1 MTVKLELY
9 SFSWLWWHCS
19 SSFLTHRFKLGCL
32 NLLNWTKT
40 SIILSFSV
48 LVWYMWYPIKFKASF
63 YATFNGN
70 PSIFVKSTR
79 LVLIDLFMLNYFL
92 FIKHVPDNID
102 IRPYFEFGQNLARF
116 IKVVTKN
123 QTIYP
128 HQTEPGKS
136 VSYKLYSLQS
146 AELKTESTL
155 HSVNTPKQ
163 YFISFLTAFFH
174 GFKSV
179 FYYLSIIFANFTH
192 DQRNL
197 AIARLKNHCRSRLIN
212 TLPPPLNG

>member
-1 MTVKLELY
+1 
-9 SFSWLWWHCS
+9 
-19 SSFLTHRFKLGCL
+19 
-32 NLLNWTKT
+32 
-40 SIILSFSV
+40 
-48 LVWYMWYPIKFKASF
+48 MWYPIKFKSSF

-116 IKVVTKN
+116 IRVVAKK

-146 AELKTESTL
+146 AEIKTESTL

-163 YFISFLTAFFH
+163 YFISFLTAFSMASNLFSINCKAQDGRIH
-174 GFKSV
+174 D
-179 FYYLSIIFANFTH
+179 LSILYPLPSMFKFS
-192 DQRNL
+192 
-197 AIARLKNHCRSRLIN
+197 CRIQN
-212 TLPPPLNG
+212 T